1 MKIKILTFLFAVMAI
16 SLQAQI
22 KTPAPSV
29 YSKTDQVIGL
39 TTVTVEYSRPSMRG
53 RTIFGNVVPY
63 GKIWRT
69 GANARTKVS
78 FDTDVTINEKELKA
92 GTYGLLTIP
101 NKESWD
107 IVFYT
112 EANGGGSP
120 AELDASKVALKVSA
134 KPKAMSFTME
144 SFTIGFGN
152 LGDSNSGMMYIMWE
166 ATSVGLKIGVPT
178 DSIAMKSI
186 ESVLS
191 GPTANE
197 LNAAATYYYS
207 ADKDLK
213 QALEWSTKAVK
224 MNPDAFWMSR
234 QKSLIQAKL
243 GDKKGAI
250 ASAEQSLAVAEK
262 AGNGAYV
269 KMNKESIAEWSK

>member
-1 MKIKILTFLFAVMAI
+1 MKIKILTILFAVMAI

-39 TTVTVEYSRPSMRG
+39 TTVTVEYSRPSMRE

-107 IVFYT
+107 IIFYS

-120 AELDASKVALKVSA
+120 AELDPSKVALKVSA
-134 KPKAMSFTME
+134 QPKAMSFTME

-166 ATSVGLKIGVPT
+166 TTSVGLKIGVPT
-178 DSIAMKSI
+178 DAIAMKSI

-213 QALEWSTKAVK
+213 QALEWSTKAVE

-250 ASAEQSLAVAEK
+250 ASAEQSLAVAQK